1 MFFQEYQILTLLENN
16 MNNLR
21 LNPNGT
27 VTLCARKTCCPTVE
41 RIDNEMVKITDDN
54 GNAITIRKEQASL
67 IKDGIDIIYNTD
79 NRELLCE

>member
-1 MFFQEYQILTLLENN
+1 

-21 LNPNGT
+21 LNPNGS
-27 VTLCARKTCCPTVE
+27 VTLCARKVCCPTME
-41 RIDNEMVKITDDN
+41 RIDDEMVKITDDN
-54 GNAITIRKEQASL
+54 GNTITIRKEQAVL